1 MGESELNDGDV
12 GLGEGFSFDFDFPW
26 PEEVTMARE
35 RYQAAQDAIKDA
47 LQATEEAKAAVGEP
61 LCTIAEVLMIGEADV
76 GHMVGLPAEEA
87 RQLMIR
93 HRQMEGLRQAGL
105 TLADWE
111 AARRVV
117 QRETET

>member
-1 MGESELNDGDV
+1 
-12 GLGEGFSFDFDFPW
+12 
-26 PEEVTMARE
+26 
-35 RYQAAQDAIKDA
+35 
-47 LQATEEAKAAVGEP
+47 
-61 LCTIAEVLMIGEADV
+61 
-76 GHMVGLPAEEA
+76 
-87 RQLMIR
+87 MIR